1 MATQFIN
8 IYHKNVHIHQAE
20 DDYVL
25 KNYTDEFY
33 EGCMNNTPLF
43 TQIRW
48 VTEADAYPF
57 IQTVYDA
64 IHILMC
70 PAYCLTNNINYCI
83 DYVNIDQQV
92 VKYLNAANLN
102 YHVLNKI
109 HSSHYYNIAVC
120 YEDLTDATLE
130 PNTCSIC
137 LYENN
142 SKPAESQHLKKF
154 YYSTAFSLNEPVC
167 QECVIYDDVEEDAK
181 AAKKDPDYKP
191 FVFNQYNDEDENDDD
206 DDDSDSE
213 SIDAVDAYSTTIA
226 SASEAGAGAGAG
238 ACAYAYDLDAEV
250 DAYEVDAYEVDAYEV
265 ARELDDAEILNENIV
280 LTNTYAAMP
289 YTYTAMPYTY
299 TAMPYTYDTSNNTT
313 SMTHGEEC
321 YSLGW
326 QGGWTAAMKYVEEQS
341 SKAPAIPH
349 CEYCGK
355 EGKTKKCGGTCNGQ
369 VRYCSVDCQTAD
381 WKQVHKYA
389 CLKNTF

>member
-8 IYHKNVHIHQAE
+8 IYHKTVHIHQAE
-20 DDYVL
+20 DDYLL

-48 VTEADAYPF
+48 VTEVDAYPF
-57 IQTVYDA
+57 VQTVYDA
-64 IHILMC
+64 IHILMS
-70 PAYCLTNNINYCI
+70 PAYCLANNINYCI

-142 SKPAESQHLKKF
+142 SKPVESQHLKKF

-167 QECVIYDDVEEDAK
+167 QECVIYNDVEEDAK

-191 FVFNQYNDEDENDDD
+191 FVFNQYNDDDEDENDD
-206 DDDSDSE
+206 DSE
-213 SIDAVDAYSTTIA
+213 SIDAVDAYSTTSASASASEAGA
-226 SASEAGAGAGAG
+226 SASEAGAGPGAG
-238 ACAYAYDLDAEV
+238 PGAG
-250 DAYEVDAYEVDAYEV
+250 AYEVDAHEV
-265 ARELDDAEILNENIV
+265 ASELDDAEILNENIV
-280 LTNTYAAMP
+280 LTNTYGAL
-289 YTYTAMPYTY
+289 PYTY

-326 QGGWTAAMKYVEEQS
+326 QGGWTAAMKYMEEQS

-381 WKQVHKYA
+381 WKQVHTYA
-389 CLKNTF
+389 CCKYTV

>member
-1 MATQFIN
+1 MNTTVITREMATQFIN
-8 IYHKNVHIHQAE
+8 IYHKTVHCHQAE
-20 DDYVL
+20 HDYLL

-57 IQTVYDA
+57 VQTVYDA
-64 IHILMC
+64 IHILMS
-70 PAYCLTNNINYCI
+70 PAYCLANNIKYCI
-83 DYVNIDQQV
+83 DYVNIDSQV

-191 FVFNQYNDEDENDDD
+191 FVFNQYNDDDENDDED
-206 DDDSDSE
+206 DDSE
-213 SIDAVDAYSTTIA
+213 SIDAVDAYSTTSTTA
-226 SASEAGAGAGAG
+226 SASEAGAGAEAEAG
-238 ACAYAYDLDAEV
+238 AYDLDAEV
-250 DAYEVDAYEVDAYEV
+250 DAYEVDAYEVDAHEV
-265 ARELDDAEILNENIV
+265 ASELDDAEILNENIV
-280 LTNTYAAMP
+280 LTNTYR
-289 YTYTAMPYTY
+289 
-299 TAMPYTYDTSNNTT
+299 AMPYTYDTSDPSDNTS

-326 QGGWTAAMKYVEEQS
+326 QGGWAAAMRYVEDQS

-369 VRYCSVDCQTAD
+369 VRYCSVECQTAD